1 MKQLSFS
8 IFFIIFGL
16 PYFGYTQTKQVSEK
30 VKALETKIEVITK
43 EERAALKEEVKG
55 IDQRQESGELTPE
68 EAQKLKE
75 IAAEKRVTNI
85 EVRTAEIKEEIKTLE
100 ENTVPKSTNSK
111 VDSVIVKGSAT
122 KPKKYRIYGRTDSQ
136 LVLAIGFNNAI
147 QEGRSFNDSDYKFG
161 GSRFLEIG
169 WAWRT
174 PLFKNSNF
182 VRFRY
187 GFSFQINNLKPT
199 DNRRFV
205 DNGGETILETFPLDL
220 DKSKLKFTNLVVPI
234 HFEFGPSRIIKREN
248 YTRYSIRRKFK
259 IGLGGYAG
267 FNIGARQKLI
277 YKEGSDRIKE
287 KIKGDYNMNNLVYG
301 LSSYVAWGSTGI
313 YVKYD
318 LSELFDD
325 NQPGQR
331 NISLGVRFD
340 MD

>member
-1 MKQLSFS
+1 MKQLTL
-8 IFFIIFGL
+8 IVVLLILLL
-16 PYFGYTQTKQVSEK
+16 PKINYAQTPEASAK
-30 VKALETKIEVITK
+30 VKELEAKIEAITQ
-43 EERAALKEEVKG
+43 EERAALKEEVKA
-55 IDQRQESGELTPE
+55 INEKQEKGEVTPE

-75 IAAEKRVTNI
+75 IAAEKRVAII
-85 EVRTAEIKEEIKTLE
+85 ETRTAMLKEEIRKL
-100 ENTVPKSTNSK
+100 NRASSTT
-111 VDSVIVKGSAT
+111 SVITNTGELT
-122 KPKKYRIYGRTDSQ
+122 KKEKKHRYYGRTDSQ
-136 LVLAIGFNNAI
+136 LVFAVGFNNAI

-161 GSRFLEIG
+161 GSRFLELG

-199 DNRRFV
+199 GNRIFV
-205 DNGGETILETFPLDL
+205 DNAGQTTLEEFDFDL

-234 HFEFGPSRIIKREN
+234 HFEFGPSRKIEREN
-248 YTRYSIRRKFK
+248 YTRYSIRKKFK

-267 FNIGARQKLI
+267 FNIGSRQKLI
-277 YKEGSDRIKE
+277 YDDGSERIKQ
-287 KIKGDYNMNNLVYG
+287 KIKGDFNMNNLVYG
-301 LSSYVAWGSTGI
+301 LSTYIAWGSTGL
-313 YVKYD
+313 YLKYD